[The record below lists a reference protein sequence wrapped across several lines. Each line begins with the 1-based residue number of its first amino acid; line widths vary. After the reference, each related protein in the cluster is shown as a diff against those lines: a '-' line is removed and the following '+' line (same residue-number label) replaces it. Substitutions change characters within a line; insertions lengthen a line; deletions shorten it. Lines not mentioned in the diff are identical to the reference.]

1 MIYFTVR
8 DRVLNPPRL
17 LQIISKF
24 QYFFSQCASL
34 DIPINEYIDNGD
46 YYEVCSG
53 DVSPV
58 YLREIVTKTRSSPD
72 WSKMDGKLQ
81 YLKKI

>member
-46 YYEVCSG
+46 YHEVCSG

-81 YLKKI
+81 YVKKI